1 MPTLKDVDFW
11 PSEKCDQAIVEA
23 SFADLE
29 PFKWYVACFYKNTV
43 AAANLVGSTTWQ
55 QPSGRSTHR
64 ISITLKGLASGD
76 KIIMCLY
83 EGASCKHNTVEAI
96 IYKDIRTCHSR
107 PSSQTG
113 TIEIDSEPSG
123 ADVYINGSHVGKTPL
138 KKSYTVSDL
147 DKFSRYV
154 DVKLSKENYKDKEF
168 RAKIEPCVTSDV
180 FKTLSKAKPFRLR
193 VKTTKDDFNRT
204 LTFDIEGQGNRTIKV
219 VNLLTCST
227 KSITMSN
234 GKASLTISYDDAF
247 FRPGKNKI
255 RFYADDIP
263 WIQTTRTITFAT
275 YEMKISLLQRFSPHA
290 SAAAPQSQPIRIS
303 PVVVEEEEGEL
314 PSIFDYDCVLTDE
327 LADELGVDEDELREH
342 FINEGAICI
351 KNACCSPPSKEE
363 MEKCK
368 LAFASIL
375 LKILSTK

>member
-11 PSEKCDQAIVEA
+11 PSEKCDQAIAEA
-23 SFADLE
+23 YFTDLE
-29 PFKWYVACFYKNTV
+29 PLKWYVACFYRNSV
-43 AAANLVGSTTWQ
+43 SAANLIDSTTWQ

-76 KIIMCLY
+76 KIVLCLY
-83 EGASCKHNTVEAI
+83 EDASCKHNTVEAI
-96 IYKDIRTCHSR
+96 IYKDIGTCRSR

-113 TIEIDSEPSG
+113 TIEIDSEPPG
-123 ADVYINGSHVGKTPL
+123 ADVYIDGSPVGKTPVT
-138 KKSYTVSDL
+138 KSFTVSDL

-154 DVKLSKENYKDKEF
+154 DVKLSKSNYKDKEF
-168 RAKIEPCVTSDV
+168 RAKIEPCVTSEV

-193 VKTTKDDFNRT
+193 VKTSKDDINRQ

-234 GKASLTISYDDAF
+234 GRASLTISYDDAF

-263 WIQTTRTITFAT
+263 WVQTTRTITFAT
-275 YEMKISLLQRFSPHA
+275 YEMKVSLLQRFSQ
-290 SAAAPQSQPIRIS
+290 AAAPQSQPIRIS

-314 PSIFDYDCVLTDE
+314 PSIFDYECVLTDE

-342 FINEGAICI
+342 FIDEGAICI
-351 KNACCSPPSKEE
+351 KNACCSPPTKEE

-368 LAFASIL
+368 LAFASVL
-375 LKILSTK
+375 LKLLTK